1 MLSREEKYAA
11 LQEAQHVLRLDQKW
25 RQLVPNEPKPNFK
38 RAAEI
43 ILKRALGHQT
53 APKEPRANITN
64 ATMHLQD
71 RREAELIERTLRSG
85 IIPEDVLHSFRHG
98 RAPVRRQR
106 NHISQVVGSRQPLPA
121 KERRPMLPTHTDIE
135 PIHTILYTD
144 EDLEFPTH
152 LNVRTGE
159 YVPKH
164 DNFDHHTLI
173 QVRRAEFQPRD
184 DGLVELPEPAQGAPV
199 VRPVLA

>member
-11 LQEAQHVLRLDQKW
+11 LQEAQHILRLDQKW
-25 RQLVPNEPKPNFK
+25 RKLVPDEPKPNFK

-53 APKEPRANITN
+53 VPKEPRVNITN
-64 ATMHLQD
+64 ARMHLHD
-71 RREAELIERTLRSG
+71 RREAELIERTLKNG
-85 IIPEDVLHSFRHG
+85 TIHEDVLHSFRHG

-121 KERRPMLPTHTDIE
+121 KERKPILPTHTELD
-135 PIHTILYTD
+135 PVHTTLWVD

-152 LNVRTGE
+152 LNVRTGA

-164 DNFDHHTLI
+164 DDHDRHTLL
-173 QVRRAEFQPRD
+173 QVRRTEFEPKD
-184 DGLVELPEPAQGAPV
+184 DLVELPEPAQGAPA
-199 VRPVLA
+199 VRQVLA

>member
-1 MLSREEKYAA
+1 
-11 LQEAQHVLRLDQKW
+11 
-25 RQLVPNEPKPNFK
+25 
-38 RAAEI
+38 
-43 ILKRALGHQT
+43 
-53 APKEPRANITN
+53 
-64 ATMHLQD
+64 
-71 RREAELIERTLRSG
+71 
-85 IIPEDVLHSFRHG
+85 
-98 RAPVRRQR
+98 
-106 NHISQVVGSRQPLPA
+106 
-121 KERRPMLPTHTDIE
+121 MLPTHTDID
-135 PIHTILYTD
+135 PIHTIQYT

-199 VRPVLA
+199 VRPVVA

>member
-11 LQEAQHVLRLDQKW
+11 LQEAQHILRLEKKW
-25 RQLVPNEPKPNFK
+25 RQLVPDEPKPNFK

-43 ILKRALGHQT
+43 ILRRALGHQT
-53 APKEPRANITN
+53 VPKEPRLNISN
-64 ATMHLQD
+64 APMHLHD
-71 RREAELIERTLRSG
+71 RREAELIERTLRNG

-106 NHISQVVGSRQPLPA
+106 RHISSVVGSRQPLPA
-121 KERRPMLPTHTDIE
+121 KERKPLLPTHTDIE
-135 PIHTILYTD
+135 PMHTTLWTD

-159 YVPKH
+159 YVSKH
-164 DNFDHHTLI
+164 DDHDWHTI
-173 QVRRAEFQPRD
+173 VQVRKTEIDQPMD
-184 DGLVELPEPAQGAPV
+184 DLVELPEPAQGAPV
-199 VRPVLA
+199 VRGVLA

>member
-11 LQEAQHVLRLDQKW
+11 LQEAQHILRLDQKW
-25 RQLVPNEPKPNFK
+25 RQLVPDEPKPNFK

-53 APKEPRANITN
+53 VPKEPRVNITN
-64 ATMHLQD
+64 ARMHLHD
-71 RREAELIERTLRSG
+71 RREAELIERTLKNG
-85 IIPEDVLHSFRHG
+85 TIHEDVLHSFRHG

-121 KERRPMLPTHTDIE
+121 KERKPILPTHTELE
-135 PIHTILYTD
+135 PVHTTLWD

-164 DNFDHHTLI
+164 DDHDRHTLI
-173 QVRRAEFQPRD
+173 QVRRTEFEPRD
-184 DGLVELPEPAQGAPV
+184 DLVELPEPAQGAPA
-199 VRPVLA
+199 VRQVLA

>member
-11 LQEAQHVLRLDQKW
+11 LQEAQHILRLEKKW
-25 RQLVPNEPKPNFK
+25 RQLVPDEPKPNFK

-43 ILKRALGHQT
+43 ILRRALGHQT
-53 APKEPRANITN
+53 VPKEPRLNISN
-64 ATMHLQD
+64 APMHLHD
-71 RREAELIERTLRSG
+71 RREAELIERTLRNG

-106 NHISQVVGSRQPLPA
+106 RHISSVVGSRQPLPA
-121 KERRPMLPTHTDIE
+121 KERKPILPTHTDIE
-135 PIHTILYTD
+135 PVHTTMYSD

-159 YVPKH
+159 YTPKH
-164 DNFDHHTLI
+164 DDHARHTLV
-173 QVRRAEFQPRD
+173 QVRRTVLEPTHD
-184 DGLVELPEPAQGAPV
+184 LVELPEPAMGAPV
-199 VRPVLA
+199 VRPVMA